1 MNISTLNTRQVLKD
15 YQTLKAELVQK
26 KQTATTT
33 LGQFQIDDFFSRV
46 DNNPTT
52 KDTLIASQVSDGHI
66 TVVTYEEQAQQGDL
80 QLKFKWVQTDGSQ
93 PGMPSKVRQVVIRA
107 ESGELIS
114 NEGNSSFNVVA

>member
-1 MNISTLNTRQVLKD
+1 MTISTLSTRQVLKD

-26 KQTATTT
+26 ERTAATN
-33 LGQFQIDDFFSRV
+33 LGDFQIDDFFSRV
-46 DNNPTT
+46 DNNPNT

-80 QLKFKWVQTDGSQ
+80 QLNFKWVRTGSLQ
-93 PGMPSKVRQVVIRA
+93 PGMPSEIRQVVVRA

-114 NEGNSSFNVVA
+114 NEGNSAFNVVA

>member
-93 PGMPSKVRQVVIRA
+93 QGMPSKVRQVVIRA